1 MALRSALFTDVWAS
15 WMWKTC
21 VIQLL
26 SFIMWVGIEKRWKSR
41 SCQCLSWEHERVG
54 NIWLLWACLVR
65 TRFQGCED
73 YFRFERRFWHWL
85 ATARGTGSCWT
96 WRLRIKL
103 LWTVDVGRS
112 LVFGWLSAATQNN
125 EVLNPKYFLQSLG
138 VADIEIVFTKIFLRT
153 SMVSKPW
160 KWLFL
165 YCRKHSC
172 SRCVPRPFP
181 ISRHIINN
189 QCWEWI
195 G

>member
-1 MALRSALFTDVWAS
+1 MSVSKL
-15 WMWKTC
+15 KHE
-21 VIQLL
+21 
-26 SFIMWVGIEKRWKSR
+26 WVEQTTSLG
-41 SCQCLSWEHERVG
+41 
-54 NIWLLWACLVR
+54 LVR

-73 YFRFERRFWHWL
+73 YFRFVRFWHWL
-85 ATARGTGSCWT
+85 ATAKEPGSCWT

-125 EVLNPKYFLQSLG
+125 EVLNPKYFLESLR
-138 VADIEIVFTKIFLRT
+138 VADIEIVFTKMFSRFRT
-153 SMVSKPW
+153 STVSKPW
-160 KWLFL
+160 KRLCFTAGSTL
-165 YCRKHSC
+165 AVNVYP
-172 SRCVPRPFP
+172 VPP